1 VWSVRSCLPTPSPP
15 APRRNGPRP
24 SYPPAGGS
32 GGEGWGVRVAAVPPE
47 PFIHTERVRF
57 GDLDAMR
64 HLNNVV
70 FLRYFETARIAYLR
84 RLTPDHDPADP
95 EAGGFGFIFAECH
108 INYRSPV
115 YFDEELEVRCRIGE
129 VRRSA
134 FKVAFE
140 MTVGDR
146 LAAEGYGW
154 LVGFDYAAQGSAPL
168 PDALRERLEA
178 EAA

>member
-1 VWSVRSCLPTPSPP
+1 MGFVHR
-15 APRRNGPRP
+15 
-24 SYPPAGGS
+24 
-32 GGEGWGVRVAAVPPE
+32 
-47 PFIHTERVRF
+47 ERVRF

-84 RLTPDHDPADP
+84 DLIPGHSPARP
-95 EAGGFGFIFAECH
+95 ESEPFGLIFAECH

-115 YFDEELEVRCRIGE
+115 YFDEEVAVECSIGE

-134 FKVAFE
+134 FQVMFE
-140 MTVGDR
+140 MRVEQR

-154 LVGFDYAAQGSAPL
+154 LVGFDYAQEKAAPL
-168 PDALRERLEA
+168 PERLTKVLQD
-178 EAA
+178 AA

>member
-1 VWSVRSCLPTPSPP
+1 MTTFV
-15 APRRNGPRP
+15 
-24 SYPPAGGS
+24 
-32 GGEGWGVRVAAVPPE
+32 
-47 PFIHTERVRF
+47 HTERVRF

-84 RLTPDHDPADP
+84 SLMPQHDPARP
-95 EAGGFGFIFAECH
+95 EADPFGLIFAECH

-115 YFDEELEVRCRIGE
+115 YFDEEVAVECSIGE

-134 FKVAFE
+134 FQVLFA
-140 MTVGDR
+140 MRVGER

-154 LVGFDYAAQGSAPL
+154 LVGFDYAAEKSAPL
-168 PDALRERLEA
+168 PDAFREVLQR
-178 EAA
+178 AA